1 MTECAKHSLN
11 HGGITSMNPK
21 FKNNIGIMVPEILMP
36 AKNVDLTKWAC
47 VACDQYT
54 SQPVSYTHLTLPTIY
69 SV

>member
-36 AKNVDLTKWAC
+36 AKNVDLTQWAC
-47 VACDQYT
+47 VACDQYL
-54 SQPVSYTHLTLPTIY
+54 SLIHI
-69 SV
+69 